1 MRDWEYGDW
10 RNIYNYYDPDE
21 DGPIDWDSKP
31 AYMSADGV
39 MFPYSRYANSKALY
53 DKLID
58 RAYCYGVDVAKQ
70 RKLGGRWTQHRVGMV
85 FRECYKYG
93 LDLWIIAGS
102 NIVYCAYDSG
112 EVVPLIRKI
121 RAKDLMSS
129 SLDEVKDVRVR
140 RLAMLS
146 LRRTVFDSLGQM
158 DGVFG
163 FSPDYEFD
171 LVPTE
176 FAIDHYKAGAKESTI
191 FVNYDGS
198 FTTTAE
204 TVLEDI

>member
-10 RNIYNYYDPDE
+10 RNIYNYYNPDVF
-21 DGPIDWDSKP
+21 DGPPRSDKALI
-31 AYMSADGV
+31 SADGKR
-39 MFPYSRYANSKALY
+39 FPYLPLQDIRELHN
-53 DKLID
+53 KLCD
-58 RAYCYGVDVAKQ
+58 RAYCYGVEVAKL
-70 RKLGGRWTQHRVGMV
+70 RKIGGDHTQHRVGML
-85 FRECYKYG
+85 FQSCYREG
-93 LDLWIIAGS
+93 EDFWIIAGS
-102 NIVYCAYDSG
+102 NIVYCSYDCG

-129 SLDEVKDVRVR
+129 SLEDVNDVRVR

-158 DGVFG
+158 DGIFG

-198 FTTTAE
+198 FTTKAE
-204 TVLEDI
+204 TVLEDL